1 VTVTSDETG
10 FDVRSLLPLAAV
22 SASVGLG
29 TALAFPFMALFLST
43 EVGAGPVALGTFL
56 LVTPLAAL
64 VASTLIGR
72 LSDARAVRRPLLII
86 GATTGAAGYALFA
99 VLRDY
104 WILLAVSSTLVAVA
118 SSLLP
123 QMFAYAKQVL
133 ERGGSTKAP
142 LAISSLRT
150 LISVAWVAGP
160 PLAALLVATTGYTG
174 LFIATALVYTAV
186 AALTLRLPEIIA
198 TPRTTTTVEEPIKPA
213 NRNIVFAVLA
223 FVLIQGAISLGVV
236 ALPLFVTDELHGTT
250 GDAGLILGLCAAL
263 EIPLMIGFGVLAMRI
278 DHRRLVAIGAVTA
291 LAYHSVM
298 LLTTNVWQ
306 VAAAQALNAVVIS
319 AVMGVGISYFQTL
332 SPDRPGYATTMFTNS
347 ATVAG
352 MLSGPLLGAA
362 QLLSYR
368 TAYGMSL
375 TMSVLG
381 LGMLLLVR
389 ATGARPTPSTANL
402 PG

>member
-1 VTVTSDETG
+1 VTVTSDDTG
-10 FDVRSLLPLAAV
+10 FQVRSLLPLAAV
-22 SASVGLG
+22 SASVGLA
-29 TALAFPFMALFLST
+29 TALALPFMALFLST

-86 GATTGAAGYALFA
+86 GATTGAAGYALFS

-160 PLAALLVATTGYTG
+160 PLAALLVAKTGYTG
-174 LFIATALVYTAV
+174 LFITTALVYTAV

-198 TPRTTTTVEEPIKPA
+198 TPTTTTIDEPIKPA

-223 FVLIQGAISLGVV
+223 FILIQGAVSLGVV

-278 DHRRLVAIGAVTA
+278 DHRRLVGIGAIAA

-298 LLTTNVWQ
+298 LMTTNVWQ

-319 AVMGVGISYFQTL
+319 AAMGVGISYFQTL
-332 SPDRPGYATTMFTNS
+332 APDRPGYATTMFTNS

-368 TAYGMSL
+368 AAYGMSL
-375 TMSVLG
+375 TMSALG

-389 ATGARPTPSTANL
+389 ATGARPTRPTPSRQA
-402 PG
+402 

>member
-1 VTVTSDETG
+1 MTVTSDDTG
-10 FDVRSLLPLAAV
+10 FQVRSLLPLAAV
-22 SASVGLG
+22 SASVGLA
-29 TALAFPFMALFLST
+29 TALALPFMALFLST

-86 GATTGAAGYALFA
+86 GATTGAAGYALFS

-160 PLAALLVATTGYTG
+160 PLAALLVAKTGYTG
-174 LFIATALVYTAV
+174 LFITTALVYTAV

-198 TPRTTTTVEEPIKPA
+198 TPTTTTIDEPIKPA

-223 FVLIQGAISLGVV
+223 FILIQGAVSLGVV

-278 DHRRLVAIGAVTA
+278 DHRRLVGIGAIAA

-298 LLTTNVWQ
+298 LMTTNVWQ

-319 AVMGVGISYFQTL
+319 AAMGVGISYFQTL
-332 SPDRPGYATTMFTNS
+332 APDRPGYATTMFTNS

-368 TAYGMSL
+368 AAYGMSL
-375 TMSVLG
+375 TMSALG

-389 ATGARPTPSTANL
+389 ATGARPTRPTPSRQA
-402 PG
+402 

>member
-1 VTVTSDETG
+1 VTVTSDDTG
-10 FDVRSLLPLAAV
+10 FQVRSLLPLAAV
-22 SASVGLG
+22 SASVGLA
-29 TALAFPFMALFLST
+29 TALALPFMALFLST

-86 GATTGAAGYALFA
+86 GATTGAAGYALFS

-160 PLAALLVATTGYTG
+160 PLAALLVAKTGYTG

-198 TPRTTTTVEEPIKPA
+198 TPTTTTIDEPIKPA

-223 FVLIQGAISLGVV
+223 FILIQGAVSLGVV

-278 DHRRLVAIGAVTA
+278 DHRRLVGIGAIAA

-298 LLTTNVWQ
+298 LMTTNVWQ

-319 AVMGVGISYFQTL
+319 AAMGVGISYFQTL
-332 SPDRPGYATTMFTNS
+332 APDRPGYATTMFTNS

-368 TAYGMSL
+368 AAYGMSL
-375 TMSVLG
+375 TMSALG

-389 ATGARPTPSTANL
+389 ATGARPTRPTPSRQA
-402 PG
+402 